1 MRIAPTGTEIRRAE
15 RRLLRRF
22 FALMGIVF
30 VVFALL
36 ALGHRLLA
44 SW

>member
-22 FALMGIVF
+22 FAVIAIVF
-30 VVFALL
+30 LVFIAL
-36 ALGHRLLA
+36 ALGHRLIGF
-44 SW
+44 

>member
-22 FALMGIVF
+22 FALMGIAF
-30 VVFALL
+30 VVFALV

-44 SW
+44 AW

>member
-30 VVFALL
+30 VVFVLVAL
-36 ALGHRLLA
+36 AHRLLA
-44 SW
+44 AW

>member
-1 MRIAPTGTEIRRAE
+1 MRIAPTGSEIRRAE

-22 FALMGIVF
+22 FALMGIVL
-30 VVFALL
+30 VVFALV

-44 SW
+44 AW